1 MNTSCQQFWLKIL
14 FPNLVSKSPNWIIC
28 VNMLHVRVQQ
38 QLLQQLNTPS
48 QRVFKQNKSLL
59 RLLLYGIAYTVSHAS
74 FVDKVFFAN
83 DGWSLMM
90 IIVLLLSFVRNFR
103 CVIIPSKLL
112 LHSVYSIKTKLLKNR
127 VIQNRPKPKIKI
139 IKTWTSVKIIIL
151 MKEKIWNDLFGI

>member
-1 MNTSCQQFWLKIL
+1 MNTSYKQFWLTIL
-14 FPNLVSKSPNWIIC
+14 FPIC

-48 QRVFKQNKSLL
+48 RRVFKQKGSKSLL
-59 RLLLYGIAYTVSHAS
+59 RLLLYGIGYIVSHAS
-74 FVDKVFFAN
+74 FVDKVFAN
-83 DGWSLMM
+83 DGWSLTM